1 MPTLNQSEFR
11 KVRDSFNAVL
21 RAFENYKNI
30 YFKDAELSDY
40 NENRF
45 FSEYILETDSIY
57 IELCNLKENLENII
71 NKVNIS
77 TRNKKD
83 EYIQMYDVVNLINYT
98 IIDSFR
104 NVCESFKQS
113 GLSDTESVL
122 LMETEIYR
130 HI

>member
-1 MPTLNQSEFR
+1 M
-11 KVRDSFNAVL
+11 
-21 RAFENYKNI
+21 
-30 YFKDAELSDY
+30 
-40 NENRF
+40 
-45 FSEYILETDSIY
+45 
-57 IELCNLKENLENII
+57 
-71 NKVNIS
+71 NIS

>member
-1 MPTLNQSEFR
+1 M
-11 KVRDSFNAVL
+11 
-21 RAFENYKNI
+21 
-30 YFKDAELSDY
+30 
-40 NENRF
+40 
-45 FSEYILETDSIY
+45 
-57 IELCNLKENLENII
+57 
-71 NKVNIS
+71 NIS

-104 NVCESFKQS
+104 NVCEPFKQS

>member
-1 MPTLNQSEFR
+1 MSTLNQSEFR

-21 RAFENYKNI
+21 REFENYKNI
-30 YFKDAELSDY
+30 YFKDTALSDY
-40 NENRF
+40 NENCI

-57 IELCNLKENLENII
+57 KEAYDLKEILDYIV

-83 EYIQMYDVVNLINYT
+83 EYIQMYNVVQSIIYT
-98 IIDSFR
+98 LVDSFR
-104 NVCESFKQS
+104 YVSELFKQS
-113 GLSDTESVL
+113 GLSDNESVTL
-122 LMETEIYR
+122 LKTEIYR